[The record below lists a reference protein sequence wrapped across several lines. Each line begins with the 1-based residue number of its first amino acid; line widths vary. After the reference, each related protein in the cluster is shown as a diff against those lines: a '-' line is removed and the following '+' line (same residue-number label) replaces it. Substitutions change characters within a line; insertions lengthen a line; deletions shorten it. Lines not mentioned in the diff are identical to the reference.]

1 MSVRG
6 RIWYPNTSYHIT
18 ARGNRRNDIFKDEED
33 FQIYI
38 TLMEN
43 AIDYF
48 ENKFVIIC
56 YCLMD
61 NHIHIMLETKDMHF
75 KNYITRINSIYAKFF
90 NHKYNYIG
98 HLYQDRYFSELI
110 ETDSQALETSR
121 YIHLNPVRANMV
133 IKPEEYK
140 WSSYAMYIGE
150 TKEKLI
156 NSRSILNYFKS
167 RQAYKT
173 FVEQGINHKYDKEI
187 VRDGISS

>member
-1 MSVRG
+1 MTTQA

-18 ARGNRRNDIFKDEED
+18 ARGNRRNDIFRDEED
-33 FQIYI
+33 FQIYL

-43 AIDYF
+43 ALEYF
-48 ENKFVIIC
+48 KNKFNIVC

-61 NHIHIMLETKDMHF
+61 NHIHIMIETNDMHY
-75 KNYITRINSIYAKFF
+75 KYYITRVNSIYAKYF
-90 NHKYNYIG
+90 NNKYNYIG
-98 HLYQDRYFSELI
+98 HLYQDRYFSEFI

-121 YIHLNPVRANMV
+121 YIHLNPVKANMV
-133 IKPEEYK
+133 RKPEEYK

-156 NSRSILNYFKS
+156 NSQNILNYFSNKD
-167 RQAYKT
+167 AYKA

-187 VRDGISS
+187 EENGISS